1 MNDGLYSNKTLFTE
15 GYGSDHLGKEIS
27 DMFNLFLS
35 FPSAIILKI
44 KYSVL
49 KTLVIYFDLL
59 KRNFVT

>member
-1 MNDGLYSNKTLFTE
+1 MNEWLYSNKTLFIVE
-15 GYGSDHLGKEIS
+15 YRSEPLGKEIS

-49 KTLVIYFDLL
+49 KTLVTYVDLL
-59 KRNFVT
+59 KINFVN